1 MKGRRWYED
10 EYDGN
15 NPNKA
20 RRWNWPSGPQRRAFG
35 VIRVKYFNS
44 VIGDL

>member
-1 MKGRRWYED
+1 MKGRRWYENKYD
-10 EYDGN
+10 EN
-15 NPNKA
+15 SPNKA
-20 RRWNWPSGPQRRAFG
+20 RRWNWPSEPQRRAFG